1 MIDDAVAILLDYY
14 PKIYF
19 ACHTKHVRDAAKNV
33 TLTSHQA
40 SILDHLTEDEPIG
53 LYDLA
58 THMGVTPSTMSL
70 LINRLVNL
78 GYVRREKDR
87 LDSRKLNLTLTPAGA
102 KIKRTNS
109 VLDSQRVKAMLQR
122 LSAAEVDAALKGLR
136 LLGYAAEMEMK
147 SKSLNKSW
155 NQRSSKKTRKESL

>member
-19 ACHTKHVRDAAKNV
+19 ACHTKHVRDTVKNV

-40 SILDHLTEDEPIG
+40 SILDHLTEDEPRR

-78 GYVRREKDR
+78 GYVRREKDC
-87 LDSRKLNLTLTPAGA
+87 LDSRKLNLTLTPAGT
-102 KIKRTNS
+102 KIKRAKS
-109 VLDSQRVKAMLQR
+109 VLDPQRIKAMLQR
-122 LSAAEVDAALKGLR
+122 LSAEEIAAALKGLR

-147 SKSLNKSW
+147 SKSLDKFW
-155 NQRSSKKTRKESL
+155 NQRSSKKAIKEPS